1 MTLLSPCMVF
11 DLVKRSNAMSHDVY
25 ILSTLC
31 AISMYISFC
40 EFVQTAHSTRE
51 KKFLLFS
58 SLKMMT
64 FFHELVRLI
73 TVIGIPFKAPFSTL
87 YFVFAVEEFF
97 CRFFQQCQMISGVIW
112 SGFSRLFLQPF
123 ATLYFTVHSLKP
135 NYSSIIE

>member
-1 MTLLSPCMVF
+1 MLYLCTYHFVNLCRLHIVIQKKILVVF
-11 DLVKRSNAMSHDVY
+11 FFEDDDIFPRASSSHHGY
-25 ILSTLC
+25 WN
-31 AISMYISFC
+31 F
-40 EFVQTAHSTRE
+40 
-51 KKFLLFS
+51 
-58 SLKMMT
+58 
-64 FFHELVRLI
+64 
-73 TVIGIPFKAPFSTL
+73 PFKAPFSTL

>member
-1 MTLLSPCMVF
+1 
-11 DLVKRSNAMSHDVY
+11 MSHDVY
-25 ILSTLC
+25 ILSILC

-73 TVIGIPFKAPFSTL
+73 TVIGIPFKAPFLTL

-97 CRFFQQCQMISGVIW
+97 FAVSFNNVKW
-112 SGFSRLFLQPF
+112 SLVSFGLAFLVSSYSHLQHYIL
-123 ATLYFTVHSLKP
+123 LYIHL
-135 NYSSIIE
+135 NLIIVVS

>member
-1 MTLLSPCMVF
+1 
-11 DLVKRSNAMSHDVY
+11 MSHDVY

-73 TVIGIPFKAPFSTL
+73 TVIGIPFKAPFLTL

-97 CRFFQQCQMISGVIW
+97 FAVSFNNVKW
-112 SGFSRLFLQPF
+112 SLVSFGLAFLVSSYNHLQHYIL
-123 ATLYFTVHSLKP
+123 LYIHL
-135 NYSSIIE
+135 NLIIVVS